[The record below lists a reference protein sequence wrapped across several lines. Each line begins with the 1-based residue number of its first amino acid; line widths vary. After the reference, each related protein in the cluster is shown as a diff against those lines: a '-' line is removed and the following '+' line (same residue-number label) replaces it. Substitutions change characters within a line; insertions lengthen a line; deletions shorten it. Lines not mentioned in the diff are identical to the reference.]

1 MTRLFVVE
9 DEAIVALE
17 LQDLLRS
24 LGYDVCG
31 HAANARTAL
40 REILALRPDAVLMD
54 INLGPGMSGID
65 VAEQLRAV
73 IDVPVVF
80 LTAYTDPMLTER
92 AVATE
97 GFAYVVKPFVPEVL
111 HASIDMAVSHQ
122 RAKRRLRDAHQALH
136 ASQQLYEGLTLA
148 APVGVFRTD
157 VDGICVFANPTY
169 CTIAGVAPERVLGL
183 GWLDTIHPEDR
194 HAVLTQWRLS
204 TRERR
209 PFRMEF
215 RFIAAGAPAVH
226 VLGQSALLRDAH
238 GDVVG
243 SIGTITDITTR
254 KAAEDAL
261 RESEERYRRLFEDAI
276 EGIVQT
282 RTDGTIDAA
291 NPAFARMLGHDSA
304 AELIGTNVLRFYA
317 APEDRRRLLASNEGT
332 DNLPVTDV
340 RWVKQSGERITVEIF
355 KRRIRDGHGTT
366 THFRAMVRDVT
377 EQAQLRAAMEV
388 LSTGLALLSGAA
400 FCNEVAVQLA
410 EIVGAEVGFVGIVQ
424 PGSPAMIRTVGLG
437 VDGNEAPATEYE
449 LTGTAYEAMLARRTT
464 VVLEDVQRI
473 FPGDPFLRQHSAEAY
488 VAAPLVDSTGAPIG
502 HIGVIARRPICHP
515 GRVESVINLFA
526 QRVSSELERAGS
538 SAANWRRIDSPVDPV
553 HGPGQAG
560 AHVRGA
566 DPAELTISALSL
578 CFSVSPDEEYI
589 ELRAL
594 HPGGTIDLKARAH
607 HYVLLLLARIRIA
620 SRALP
625 PEEQGWVHQE
635 VLLRQ
640 MRTDTSRLYIS
651 IYRVRRQ
658 LAEAGVRDAGNIIE
672 RRPGT
677 RRLRLGVANIEI
689 HEIPRAAP

>member
-1 MTRLFVVE
+1 MTKLFVVE

-17 LQDLLRS
+17 IQDQLRC
-24 LGYDVCG
+24 LGYEVCG

-54 INLGPGMSGID
+54 INLGPGMNGID

-80 LTAYTDPMLTER
+80 VTAYADPMLTER

-97 GFAYVVKPFVPEVL
+97 GFAYVVKPFLPEVL
-111 HASIDMAVSHQ
+111 HASIEMAVSHQ
-122 RAKRRLRDAHQALH
+122 RAKRRLQDAYQALH
-136 ASQQLYEGLTLA
+136 ASQQLYEGLALT

-157 VDGICVFANPTY
+157 VDGTCVFANPTY
-169 CTIAGVAPERVLGL
+169 CTIAGVAPERALGL

-194 HAVLTQWRLS
+194 HAVLTQWRLA

-215 RFIAAGAPAVH
+215 RFLAAGGPEVH
-226 VLGQSALLRDAH
+226 VLGQSAPLRDAH

-254 KAAEDAL
+254 KTAEDAL

-282 RTDGTIDAA
+282 RIDGTIEAA

-304 AELIGTNVLRFYA
+304 AELIGTNVLHFYA
-317 APEDRRRLLASNEGT
+317 APEDRQRLLADNEGADT
-332 DNLPVTDV
+332 LAAPNT
-340 RWVKQSGERITVEIF
+340 RWVKQGGERITVEIF
-355 KRRIRDGHGTT
+355 GRRIRDGRGMT
-366 THFRAMVRDVT
+366 THFRSMVRDVT
-377 EQAQLRAAMEV
+377 EQAQLRAVMEV

-410 EIVGAEVGFVGIVQ
+410 EIVGAEVGFVGILQ
-424 PGSPAMIRTVGLG
+424 PGSPAKVRTVGLG

-449 LTGTAYEAMLARRTT
+449 LPGTACEHMLARRA
-464 VVLEDVQRI
+464 VVIPDGVRRT

-488 VAAPLVDSTGAPIG
+488 VASPLVDSTGAIVG
-502 HIGVIARRPICHP
+502 HIGVIARRPIRHP
-515 GRVESVINLFA
+515 ARVESVANLFA

-538 SAANWRRIDSPVDPV
+538 SAGNWRRLDSPAELAP
-553 HGPGQAG
+553 GPDQAG
-560 AHVRGA
+560 ADVAGNNR
-566 DPAELTISALSL
+566 AELTISALSL
-578 CFSVSPDEEYI
+578 CFSVSHDEEYI

-607 HYVLLLLARIRIA
+607 HYVLLLLARIRLA

-625 PEEQGWVHQE
+625 PDEQGWVHQE
-635 VLLRQ
+635 VLLNQ
-640 MRTDTSRLYIS
+640 MRTDTSRLYID

-658 LAEAGVRDAGNIIE
+658 LAAAGVRDAGNIIE

-677 RRLRLGVANIEI
+677 RRLRLGVARLEI
-689 HEIPRAAP
+689 HEIPDAVP